1 MADRI
6 AQFLKYHADSSRA
19 LDIDIQVEA
28 IQFLTQQYRLS
39 VEQRLWLSFLFACT
53 YCVAT
58 AWYIFRAIPRWN
70 AGTPEQFQSW
80 WRREKAGL
88 LFQSDR
94 NWIKRLNQMPDVVEG
109 YRAMVRRETAGNP
122 VPTQL
127 DALKH
132 LMRGGRTPQERYEL
146 LVRNARIPIFGR
158 FAMFLYSELLYHAG
172 LPVVATLNLD
182 EAESVKN
189 GVVFA
194 LGMEERSYTGRH
206 GRASTA
212 EELAVLTAGLNDIV
226 RRVQPMLLNL
236 PRHHSIWSI
245 ETTLCAFKKWHLGKR
260 YVGYYAERTLEEV
273 RKMTALHPRFDW
285 KPLNAF
291 AARYY
296 PKLIRRKAK

>member
-6 AQFLKYHADSSRA
+6 EQYLKYHADSSKA
-19 LDIDIQVEA
+19 WDIDIQVEA
-28 IQFLTQQYRLS
+28 IQFLTQYHRLS
-39 VEQRLWLSFLFACT
+39 LEQRLWLSFLFACT
-53 YCVAT
+53 YCVPT
-58 AWYIFRAIPRWN
+58 AWYIFRSIPSWN
-70 AGTPEQFQSW
+70 AGTPEQLRGW
-80 WRREKAGL
+80 WMREKAGL
-88 LFQSDR
+88 LFQTDR
-94 NWIKRLNQMPDVVEG
+94 KWLKSRNLFPAVVED
-109 YRAMVRRETAGNP
+109 YRAMVRREAAGNP
-122 VPTQL
+122 VPTQI

-132 LMRGGRTPQERYEL
+132 LIRGGRTPQERYEL
-146 LVRNARIPIFGR
+146 LVRNARVQQFGR

-172 LPVVATLNLD
+172 LPVVATLNLA

-212 EELAVLTAGLNDIV
+212 EELAVLTAGLNEIV
-226 RRVQPMLLNL
+226 RRVQPM
-236 PRHHSIWSI
+236 PMTARHHSIWSI
-245 ETTLCAFKKWHLGKR
+245 ETTLCAYKKWHLGKR